1 MTQYKI
7 YIDND
12 DIITVCRIVEGHG
25 VRAFYFC
32 AGGDEEGTA
41 QELYDLLK
49 SAGVEDV
56 RIGGGTCE
64 R

>member
-1 MTQYKI
+1 MAQYKI
-7 YIDND
+7 YMDND
-12 DIITVCRIVEGHG
+12 DIITVCKIEQDC

-49 SAGVEDV
+49 SAGVEGV
-56 RIGGGTCE
+56 RVE
-64 R
+64 EE